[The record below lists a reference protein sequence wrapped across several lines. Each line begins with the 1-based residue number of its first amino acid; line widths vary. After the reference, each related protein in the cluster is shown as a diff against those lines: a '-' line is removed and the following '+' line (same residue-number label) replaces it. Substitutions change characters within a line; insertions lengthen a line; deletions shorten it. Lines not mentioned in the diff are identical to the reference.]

1 MTSLTPV
8 PVTQENSSIVK
19 KPVTDSEKHVTTI
32 ATIPPSAGMI
42 RPLVTIAGTQTS
54 VSSSAPM
61 INLTISNGEIRT
73 SQSIPPSVAMVTVT
87 RDFRDITSAT
97 TIQKPIIVTV
107 SGAPGTV
114 QANKSQLTTVTN
126 VITTPIVVSPHTSG
140 LSSLPL
146 DKSTVSNIAAA
157 NSVLN
162 QTTLRATLPAVSP
175 VASNTSIPVVVVPS
189 NASKSAVLSSS
200 TNNPSQSP
208 LLIVATSSP
217 VSAAVATTVTSSS
230 SGSFPPTLV
239 PVTSVTMSSGLR
251 TSVPLPIAV
260 TTTPV
265 VAITNHSASL
275 VPPTLTPV
283 SSQSKS
289 YPVTSVTTSTVTFPN
304 TITTL
309 KPDPCSPDFD
319 PIQAM
324 DWKDGIA
331 TLPGSNLKFKINEFG
346 TLEMINE
353 DWTSDLSLQVL
364 NNQNKEEISDITKEC
379 KDLDKS
385 QVRSVLVKK
394 IEPKTTT
401 NADNMKQTVIE
412 VVSVAPVEKPDDICR
427 CENCGCYGLI
437 SEFHKSGR
445 FCSQSCMAAYSTK
458 NGEKTKSLLSL
469 KKKKK
474 KQIYPQ
480 SPDEPLRKDIKL
492 NVKPEDNC
500 KPSDKVERN
509 NFGFSW
515 TTYLEK
521 EKAIAAPIKLFRDYQ
536 SIPTYKNGFKVG
548 MKLEGLDPKH
558 PSMFCVLS
566 IAEVCGFRIRLHFD
580 GYSHCYDF
588 WLNADS
594 IDIFPVGWCEKTGH
608 QLHPPKGFTSQE
620 FNWNHY
626 LQISKAQAA
635 PKHLFS
641 CKNLQTVTPH
651 GFRVGMKLEAVDRK
665 DTSLVCV
672 ASVTDVMD
680 NRFLIHF
687 DGWDD
692 IYDYWAD
699 PTSPYIHPV
708 NWCKDTGSVIIPPNN
723 YEDPDRFTWEKYLT
737 ETKAQVV
744 PNRAFKRRQPH
755 GFKKDMKLEVVDKRN
770 PMLIRVATIADTQPH
785 AIKIHFDGWLE
796 AYDYWLDDD
805 TPDIHPVSWCTRTG
819 HPLQPP
825 INEMTITNSS
835 GCPTTGCQGIGHI
848 KGPKY
853 TSHHSSFGCPYS
865 QLNMNKETALQ
876 DRLGPS
882 KASGIDIAKRQYE
895 WRYSGT
901 IAKMIPLNNP
911 TESIRYNICTS
922 DDSKEMKFLDDDESK
937 SSHDTIQDNQQITQ
951 EESLFRPS
959 SELSLCWEQHSKLL
973 PGVCH
978 IAGHMVSKWSIGQV
992 ADFIATLPGCED
1004 KSRIFSEEQIDGEAF
1019 LLLNQMDIV
1028 KLLDIK
1034 LGPALKIYNSILM
1047 FRNSLHN

>member
-911 TESIRYNICTS
+911 TEGIRYNICTS

-937 SSHDTIQDNQQITQ
+937 SSHDTVQDNQQITQ

>member
-1 MTSLTPV
+1 MVKECLNGTVNMTSITSV
-8 PVTQENSSIVK
+8 PLTQENPPLVK
-19 KPVTDSEKHVTTI
+19 KLITETEKHVTTI
-32 ATIPPSAGMI
+32 ATIPPPAGMI

-73 SQSIPPSVAMVTVT
+73 NQSIPPSVAMVTVT
-87 RDFRDITSAT
+87 RDFRDISSAT

-107 SGAPGTV
+107 SGAPGTITT
-114 QANKSQLTTVTN
+114 NKPQLTTVTN
-126 VITTPIVVSPHTSG
+126 VITTPIVVAPHTSG
-140 LSSLPL
+140 LSTLPL
-146 DKSTVSNIAAA
+146 DKSAVSNIAAA
-157 NSVLN
+157 NTVLN
-162 QTTLRATLPAVSP
+162 QTTLRATLPAVP
-175 VASNTSIPVVVVPS
+175 AVANNTSIPVVVVPS

-200 TNNPSQSP
+200 SNNPSQSP

-251 TSVPLPIAV
+251 TSVPLPITV
-260 TTTPV
+260 TTPV
-265 VAITNHSASL
+265 VAITNHSAPL
-275 VPPTLTPV
+275 IPPTLTPV
-283 SSQSKS
+283 SSQPKS
-289 YPVTSVTTSTVTFPN
+289 YPVTSVTSSSVSFSN
-304 TITTL
+304 TITTV
-309 KPDPCSPDFD
+309 KTDPCSPDFD

-324 DWKDGIA
+324 DWKDGVA

-364 NNQNKEEISDITKEC
+364 NQNTKEEINDISKEC
-379 KDLDKS
+379 KDLDKN

-401 NADNMKQTVIE
+401 TSDNIKQTVIE

-445 FCSQSCMAAYSTK
+445 FCSQSCMSSYSTK
-458 NGEKTKSLLSL
+458 GGEKNKTLLPL

-474 KQIYPQ
+474 KQIYTQ
-480 SPDEPLRKDIKL
+480 SSEEPPRKEIKL
-492 NVKPEDNC
+492 NVKVEDNT
-500 KPSDKVERN
+500 KSSDKTERN
-509 NFGFSW
+509 NLGFSW

-521 EKAIAAPIKLFRDYQ
+521 EKAVAAPIKQFRDYQ

-566 IAEVCGFRIRLHFD
+566 VAEVCGFRIRLHFD

-635 PKHLFS
+635 PKHLFA

-708 NWCKDTGSVIIPPNN
+708 NWCKETGNVLIPPNN
-723 YEDPDRFTWEKYLT
+723 YRDPDRFTWEKYLS

-744 PNRAFKRRQPH
+744 PNRAFKRRPPH

-770 PMLIRVATIADTQPH
+770 PMLIRVATIADTQSH
-785 AIKIHFDGWLE
+785 AIKIHFDGWSD

-805 TPDIHPVSWCTRTG
+805 SPDIHPVSWCTRTG

-825 INEMTITNSS
+825 ISEMTITNSS

-882 KASGIDIAKRQYE
+882 KASVIDIAKRQYE

-901 IAKMIPLNNP
+901 IAKIMPQNNS
-911 TESIRYNICTS
+911 T
-922 DDSKEMKFLDDDESK
+922 D
-937 SSHDTIQDNQQITQ
+937 
-951 EESLFRPS
+951 
-959 SELSLCWEQHSKLL
+959 
-973 PGVCH
+973 V
-978 IAGHMVSKWSIGQV
+978 
-992 ADFIATLPGCED
+992 
-1004 KSRIFSEEQIDGEAF
+1004 
-1019 LLLNQMDIV
+1019 
-1028 KLLDIK
+1028 
-1034 LGPALKIYNSILM
+1034 LKYD
-1047 FRNSLHN
+1047 